1 MIDLHVHITTKIIRK
16 TNFMDKLE
24 IIGVGEAVLL
34 SLPPGS
40 FSNAKGK
47 DLFHERLNNVLEW
60 CDGGE
65 YLHPFFWIDPLT
77 DDAVKQVNTACEKG
91 IAGFKVICDRFYPS
105 DEKAMKIFKL
115 IARRSK
121 PVLFHSGILWDG
133 KVSSKYNR
141 PMEFECLL
149 EVPNLRFALAHVSW
163 PWCDELL
170 AVYGKF
176 LNALSLKPENSP
188 EMFID
193 TTPGTPAIYREET
206 LKTLYTIG
214 YDIQNNIIF
223 GSDSSVAE
231 YNLEW
236 VREWYCRD
244 RNILRK
250 LKLNDALI
258 EKYFSGNAKRFLGT
272 DKSVLNKNC
281 PVPGAN

>member
-1 MIDLHVHITTKIIRK
+1 MLDLHVHITTKIIRK
-16 TNFMDKLE
+16 TDFINKLE
-24 IIGVGEAVLL
+24 VIGAGEAVLL

-40 FSNAKGK
+40 FFNAKGK
-47 DLFHERLNNVLEW
+47 DPFHERLNNVLKW
-60 CDGGE
+60 CDGVKS
-65 YLHPFFWIDPLT
+65 LHPFFWIDPLA
-77 DDAVKQVNTACEKG
+77 DDAANQVDTACGKG

-105 DEKAMKIFKL
+105 DDKAMKIFKL
-115 IARRSK
+115 IARRAK
-121 PVLFHSGILWDG
+121 PILFHSGILWDG
-133 KVSSKYNR
+133 KVSSKYNH

-149 EVPNLRFALAHVSW
+149 ELPKLRFALAHVSW

-176 LNALSLKPENSP
+176 LNALSLKPEDSP

-206 LKTLYTIG
+206 LKKLYTIG
-214 YDIQNNIIF
+214 YDIQNNIVF
-223 GSDSSVAE
+223 GSDSNAAE
-231 YNLEW
+231 YNLKW

-244 RNILRK
+244 RKILRK
-250 LKLNDALI
+250 LKLNDAAI

-272 DKSVLNKNC
+272 DRSVLNKKC